1 MERLSPELLRQI
13 HNFLVEQGLTFKP
26 LADDMTDHVACD
38 LEERMAA
45 GASFEEAW
53 SAWLQSLS
61 KEHFNK
67 LQSETMNTIE
77 KRISISRGLSWLAIG
92 LFFASIIFKTLH
104 LQFAPE
110 LLLLSFIST
119 GVALVTGSLT
129 GIALSQE
136 RKGAIRILTVV
147 AGALLM
153 MAGYAFKLM
162 HLPGADQLLVMAVV
176 VTLGATIHNT
186 LYVYNHASG
195 QGNLLTHLHEK
206 HTPGIERFLL
216 ILLLPLAA
224 YRIITL
230 FTNDVYLGNI
240 ILIVVIFGAG
250 LQFLALLW
258 GKVENNLRLRRP
270 SFLVPLL
277 ITISCFCLPFLGGS
291 FLSLEVRIVMVV
303 IFMACSAWLVNEV
316 ETKKGLVTVF
326 VFLVPLLFA
335 GWALTFLKLIP
346 AANKGIFF
354 NIPILI
360 ALLVGVLF
368 TPTRSVARAWMTT
381 ITAAYMFEYLL

>member
-1 MERLSPELLRQI
+1 MERLSPERLRQI
-13 HNFLVEQGLTFKP
+13 HTFLVEHGLTFKP

-45 GASFEEAW
+45 GASYDEAW
-53 SAWLQSLS
+53 NAWLQSLS
-61 KEHFNK
+61 KEHFNQ
-67 LQSETMNTIE
+67 LQLETMNTIE
-77 KRISISRGLSWLAIG
+77 KRFSLSRGMSWLALA

-104 LQFAPE
+104 LFPAQE
-110 LLLLSFIST
+110 LLLLSFGAV

-129 GIALSQE
+129 GIALNRE

-153 MAGYAFKLM
+153 MAGYGFKLM

-176 VTLGATIHNT
+176 VTLGAALHNT
-186 LYVYNHASG
+186 LHVYNHASG
-195 QGNLLTHLHEK
+195 QGNLLTHLHDK

-216 ILLLPLAA
+216 ILLLPIAA

-230 FTNDVYLGNI
+230 FTNDLYLGNI

-250 LQFLALLW
+250 LQFISLLW
-258 GKVENNLRLRRP
+258 GQVENNLRLRTP
-270 SFLVPLL
+270 SFLAPFL
-277 ITISCFCLPFLGGS
+277 ITISCFVLPFLGGTY
-291 FLSLEVRIVMVV
+291 LSLQVRIVMVV
-303 IFMACSAWLVNEV
+303 IFMMGSAWLVNEV
-316 ETKKGLVTVF
+316 EKRKGLVTVF

-335 GWALTFLKLIP
+335 GWALTFLEIIP
-346 AANKGIFF
+346 SASKGIFF

-360 ALLVGVLF
+360 SLLAGVLF
-368 TPTRSVARAWMTT
+368 TPTRSVARAWMTM
-381 ITAAYMFEYLL
+381 IAAAYMFEYLL